1 MKNTVHNITTPKAGE
16 NITESY
22 LAALTQAANRSNT
35 ILGYNGVEGSASTRQ
50 TPYVNPLM
58 VRVRNTTNET
68 VDQYHVLRVT
78 DPFYTQS
85 GAYPQAG
92 KAFDNYIRGSLPTD
106 EDGEEFVI
114 VDRDCPPSGEAP
126 AVISGPSFC
135 KILVETGNEDCKF
148 AKTKENEKYLV
159 AADSGPARIVWKETG
174 IGEKW
179 AFVVLGC
186 STKTT
191 LKCVYENPNT
201 ETDPPASFDVDG
213 TKTFIS
219 SNGNEFSVEGVAGV
233 KLFNPIGFP
242 DKRPVIVASVT
253 GFPADSSGTG
263 SVESNGSGGSE
274 ETTSGGSE
282 ETTSG
287 ETQLTAVSCDVRELI
302 YFSGPESSSGTG
314 TAAGI
319 QAGDL
324 YYVEWSA
331 TNRRWEPMAG
341 STGTGSGSGTGND
354 SSPEGS
360 GTGNDS
366 SSEGA
371 AVDAILA
378 VCQKSV
384 PAEWNAEYYMPFY
397 TPEQNYGK
405 YPKRGSTAGERCG
418 VILAERE
425 FSNKRID
432 YEYKNKRYSYEPIFT
447 FRAQAKGT
455 AGSSGSGSGGGVKI
469 SIEQKDYDVTFETPS
484 EALFQPDV
492 YVDDWLIVRV
502 DASGDDP
509 TVKAVTFPSDYREDT
524 LLFMPNTVSLRRGW
538 IDFTSEFMDAN
549 CVGEEDLWVFRK
561 KQTGLERTQELA
573 TFGGHYDPKDYY
585 VPERRT
591 EGTDLAVSV
600 WPVANTTA
608 VEGAIN
614 PNPHDHNVPEQDVAL
629 RSGKNPAHEKLTL
642 HNAPIRVWKKVKTGA
657 LV

>member
-1 MKNTVHNITTPKAGE
+1 MSHKNTPNNITSPKAGE
-16 NITESY
+16 YITASWTDSV
-22 LAALTQAANRSNT
+22 TQAANRSDA
-35 ILGYNGVEGSASTRQ
+35 ILGYNSVDGSASTRQ

-68 VDQYHVLRVT
+68 ATQYQVLHVSS
-78 DPFYTQS
+78 PFYTQS

-92 KAFDNYIRGSLPTD
+92 KSFDNYIRGSLPTG

-114 VDRDCPPSGEAP
+114 VDRDCPPSSEAP
-126 AVISGPSFC
+126 SVISGPTFA
-135 KILVETGNEDCKF
+135 KVYVESSTENCKF

-174 IGEKW
+174 IGVKW
-179 AFVVLGC
+179 AFIVLGY

-219 SNGNEFSVEGVAGV
+219 SNGDEFSVEGVAGV

-253 GFPADSSGTG
+253 GFPAGSSGTG

-274 ETTSGGSE
+274 ETTSG
-282 ETTSG
+282 
-287 ETQLTAVSCDVRELI
+287 ETQLTAVGCDVRELI

-324 YYVEWSA
+324 YYIEWNA

-341 STGTGSGSGTGND
+341 STGTGS
-354 SSPEGS
+354 GS

-432 YEYKNKRYSYEPIFT
+432 YGYKNKRYSYEPIFT

-509 TVKAVTFPSDYREDT
+509 SVKAVTFPSDYREDT

-538 IDFTSEFMDAN
+538 IDFTSDFMDAN
-549 CVGEEDLWVFRK
+549 CVGVKDLWVFWQ

-573 TFGGHYDPKDYY
+573 TFGGHYDPADYY

-591 EGTDLAVSV
+591 DGTDLAVSV

-608 VEGAIN
+608 VECSIT

-629 RSGKNPAHEKLTL
+629 RSGSNPVHEKLTL